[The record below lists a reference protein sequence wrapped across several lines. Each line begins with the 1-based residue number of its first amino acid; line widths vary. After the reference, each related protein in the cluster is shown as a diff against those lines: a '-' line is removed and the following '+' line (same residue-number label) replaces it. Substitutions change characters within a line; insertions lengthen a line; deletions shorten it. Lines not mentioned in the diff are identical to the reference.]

1 MIHTKH
7 NSTTHQINCHSR
19 VLRVRLLFV
28 VGIGSLLL
36 LLIVPC
42 GALAGQRRLY
52 AGTFGDATSTRP
64 NPYPLEENTSVAAD
78 ESSGDVYVV
87 DDGHRRVEKFTATGE
102 FLLMFGEGVNKT
114 AIEQTGRASEANV
127 CPAPGHP
134 TDICQSGVDSSSPG
148 AFYGDFDA
156 NLFLAVDNSSDAS
169 SGDVYVSDDED
180 GLVSKFDSS
189 GKLVE
194 SWGNNGPGG
203 SPNGQLNGSTSHSF
217 VTIAGVAVD
226 SSGDLWVDKSTSEA
240 PKTQGESLVSVFR
253 FTENAATLTEWP
265 NNWSNGILLEKAVT
279 SSGIALD
286 SKDDLFTSAGFKFAA
301 TGAYLGRVFEGWG
314 DSGLAIDSSTNELYL
329 DATAENKF
337 AGVHVVDRFSASCT
351 QSPTENSV
359 HCTPAEE
366 IGAGLFQ
373 GTSGLAID
381 PAISLDSL
389 YVAEGN
395 GQVAMFARETVPDV
409 VTSRVSGLASGNAT
423 LNGTVDADGVALNE
437 CFFEWGKMSEPYTH
451 KATCEPEAGSIQ
463 ADSNVHAVK
472 AEISGLANGVSYRFR
487 LVAANANDVNGSID
501 EPITGEEVQFG
512 PPLIQSASALA
523 TTSTTATLQAQADP
537 NDADT
542 KVHLEYGGQA
552 GVYNQSSPVVDLGS
566 ASSYQSTVIQ
576 LEGLS
581 PNTPY
586 HYRLV
591 AESIL
596 GTAVSGDEV
605 FITQSPGAF
614 SLLDG
619 RAWELV
625 SPPNKQGSDL
635 EPIGEQ
641 GVIQASSDGSA
652 LTYNANG
659 PIEPQPA
666 GNALLNQ
673 VLAVRG
679 AAGWSSRDIA
689 IPHGEQSGISLGA
702 GNEYRFFSEDLSR
715 GIVQPFGPSFVP
727 LSGEATG
734 QTAYL
739 RNDFVAGHESEP
751 CSGSC
756 YTPLVSA
763 ANVPAGTEFGP
774 WKTNGEAC
782 SPNAK
787 ICGPMFVDANPDGTA
802 VVLKSFTPLVEGAPH
817 GGLYEWSDDALR
829 PVSAGGEVGGLSDGL
844 GITKSA
850 RGAVSADGS
859 RVVTSDGNESHLYST
874 DMETGE
880 ALLLDKVQGG
890 TGAGRVSSVFQL
902 ASADGSRVFFTDE
915 QRLTAGAGANEGL
928 FGGPGT
934 PDLYECAIVEQGGEP
949 VCELSDLTPRRGSK
963 SADVE
968 GSVIGASE
976 SGESVYFVANGVLG
990 SNSNDQS
997 ETAAPGSCL
1006 KYSYGIIEV
1015 SATCNLYVYRDGVT
1029 TFIARLSEA
1038 DSPDWSTDL
1047 SHLTARVSPNGEWLA
1062 FMSERSL
1069 TGYDNRDA
1077 STGQPDEEVF
1087 LYHEG
1092 RGAGEAGSLVCA
1104 SCNPTGARPHGAKYA
1119 YDENLVLAGGDRI
1132 WLAGKDNEAENP
1144 GLAANIP
1151 GWTPYASGV
1160 ALYQSRYLSDS
1171 GRLFFNSP
1179 DDLAPQDTN
1188 GTEDV
1193 YEYEPPE
1200 SEVGAAASDTC
1211 TAASS
1216 SYSAASKG
1224 CIDLIS
1230 SGTSPEES
1238 AFLDASESGDD
1249 VFFLTA
1255 AQLSPRDPDTSLD
1268 VYDAR
1273 ADGAEPPV
1281 VRPVE
1286 CQGDACQAFVA
1297 PPEELTPGSLIH
1309 SGPGNPAPAALS
1321 SKVAQKTKPLTRAQ
1335 KLARALRACAK
1346 QKRHKRRAACERQ
1359 ARRAYGSKKP
1369 AGGSQKPAGKSSRR
1383 GGR

>member
-1 MIHTKH
+1 M
-7 NSTTHQINCHSR
+7 
-19 VLRVRLLFV
+19 RLLLV
-28 VGIGSLLL
+28 VGVGLLL
-36 LLIVPC
+36 LVAPT
-42 GALAGQRRLY
+42 GALAGEQRLY
-52 AGTFGDATSTRP
+52 AGTFGSATSIHP
-64 NPYPLEENTSVAAD
+64 NPYPLEYPTSVAAD
-78 ESSGDVYVV
+78 ESSGDVYVL
-87 DDGHRRVEKFTATGE
+87 DDGHYRVEKFTATGE

-114 AIEQTGRASEANV
+114 ASEEAGRASEANV
-127 CPAPGHP
+127 CPAAGHP
-134 TDICQSGVDSSSPG
+134 TDVCQSGVNGPSPG
-148 AFYGDFDA
+148 ALYGDPY
-156 NLFLAVDNSSDAS
+156 NNIFLAADNSSGAS
-169 SGDVYVSDDED
+169 SGDIYVGDTED

-194 SWGNNGPGG
+194 GWGNNGPGG
-203 SPNGQLNGSTSHSF
+203 SPNGQLNGSSSRGF
-217 VTIAGVAVD
+217 RTIGGVAVD
-226 SSGDLWVDKSTSEA
+226 GDGDLWVDKSTSEA

-253 FTENAATLTEWP
+253 FTENAATLAEWP

-286 SKDDLFTSAGFKFAA
+286 SKDDLFTSGGFMFGA
-301 TGAYLGRVFEGWG
+301 TGAYLGRVFESWEN
-314 DSGLAIDSSTNELYL
+314 SGLAIDSSTNELYL
-329 DATAENKF
+329 DATAEDKF
-337 AGVHVVDRFSASCT
+337 AGVPVVDRFSASCT

-366 IGAGLFQ
+366 IGAGLLHE
-373 GTSGLAID
+373 TSGLALD
-381 PAISLDSL
+381 PAISTDPL
-389 YVAEGN
+389 YVTEDS
-395 GQVAMFARETVPDV
+395 QVAMFSRETVPDV
-409 VTSRVSGLASGNAT
+409 VTSSVSGLSSGSAT
-423 LNGTVDADGVALNE
+423 LNGTVDADGVSLTE
-437 CFFEWGKMSEPYTH
+437 CFFEWGEVGEPYTH
-451 KATCEPEAGSIQ
+451 KATCEPAAGSIP

-472 AEISGLANGVSYRFR
+472 AEISGLTTGVSYRFR
-487 LVAANANDVNGSID
+487 LIAANSNDVNGAID
-501 EPITGEEVQFG
+501 VPSVGGEVEFG
-512 PPLIQSASALA
+512 PPLIQSVAALA
-523 TTSTTATLQAQADP
+523 TTATTATLQAQADP

-542 KVHLEYGGQA
+542 KIHVEYGGQA
-552 GVYNQSSPVVDLGS
+552 GVYDKSTATVDLGS
-566 ASSYQSTVIQ
+566 ASSIQSAVIQ
-576 LEGLS
+576 LQGLS
-581 PNTPY
+581 PGTPY

-591 AESIL
+591 AESVL

-689 IPHGEQSGISLGA
+689 VPHGEQSGISLGA

-727 LSGEATG
+727 LSGEATE

-751 CSGSC
+751 CAGSC
-756 YTPLVSA
+756 YAPLVSA

-774 WKTNGEAC
+774 WMTNGGAC
-782 SPNAK
+782 SPSAK
-787 ICGPMFVDANPDGTA
+787 ICGPMFVDANPDGAA
-802 VVLKSFTPLVEGAPH
+802 VVLTAFASLVEGAPQES
-817 GGLYEWSDDALR
+817 LYEWSDGDLL
-829 PVSAGGEVGGLSDGL
+829 PVSVRPASEGGGFVSSSATPVVGGLTTANQ
-844 GITKSA
+844 ITQSA

-859 RVVTSDGNESHLYST
+859 RVVFTEWQGAHHLYSV
-874 DMETGE
+874 DPETGE
-880 ALLLDKVQGG
+880 ALRLDKVQGG
-890 TGAGRVSSVFQL
+890 SGDGDVFPVFQL
-902 ASADGSRVFFTDE
+902 ASADGSRVLFTDE
-915 QRLTAGAGANEGL
+915 QRLTAGAGTVA
-928 FGGPGT
+928 GGSGGGKQ
-934 PDLYECAIVEQGGEP
+934 DLYECAIVEQGGEP
-949 VCELSDLTPRRGSK
+949 ACDLSDLTPLTGSGE

-990 SNSNDQS
+990 SNSNDHS

-1006 KYSYGIIEV
+1006 KHNYGKTEV
-1015 SATCNLYVYRDGVT
+1015 SATCNLYVYRNGVT

-1038 DSPDWSTDL
+1038 DGPDWGAAL
-1047 SHLTARVSPNGEWLA
+1047 NHLTARVSPNGEWLA

-1092 RGAGEAGSLVCA
+1092 RGASEAGSLVCA
-1104 SCNPTGARPHGAKYA
+1104 SCNPTGARPHGAKYE

-1132 WLAGKDNEAENP
+1132 WESNI

-1151 GWTPYASGV
+1151 GWTPYKLGV
-1160 ALYQSRYLSDS
+1160 GLYQSRYLSDS
-1171 GRLFFNSP
+1171 GRLFFNSS

-1193 YEYEPPE
+1193 YEYEPPD
-1200 SEVGAAASDTC
+1200 SEVSAAASDTC
-1211 TAASS
+1211 MAASS

-1224 CIDLIS
+1224 CVDLIS
-1230 SGTSPEES
+1230 SGASPEES

-1255 AQLSPRDPDTSLD
+1255 AQLSSRDPDTSLD

-1273 ADGAEPPV
+1273 ADGVEPPV

-1309 SGPGNPAPAALS
+1309 SGPGNPAPATVP

-1335 KLARALRACAK
+1335 KLARALRTCAK
-1346 QKRHKRRAACERQ
+1346 QKKRKRRAACERQ
-1359 ARRAYGSKKP
+1359 ARRAFGSKKLADSKKS
-1369 AGGSQKPAGKSSRR
+1369 AGTSSRR